1 MMKEKVEISSKGIR
15 KVLNKYNFCRA
26 VSEYI
31 WNGFDAGADN
41 VEIVCGFNGG
51 ILQKLEIKDN
61 GSGIDYT
68 QLTKKFKPFY
78 DSHKEDEDDFHHS
91 RLHGRNG
98 YGRLTFFKFAC
109 RVRWETIYL
118 DKDKNMKYV
127 IKIGSNDIQNYEN
140 DSPKES
146 KNPLGTNVIFEGFLK
161 EVNKDNL
168 IKELQEYL
176 KKEFGWFL
184 ELNKNKNYKITLN

>member
-1 MMKEKVEISSKGIR
+1 MKEKVEISSKGIR

-68 QLTKKFKPFY
+68 QL
-78 DSHKEDEDDFHHS
+78 
-91 RLHGRNG
+91 
-98 YGRLTFFKFAC
+98 
-109 RVRWETIYL
+109 
-118 DKDKNMKYV
+118 
-127 IKIGSNDIQNYEN
+127 
-140 DSPKES
+140 
-146 KNPLGTNVIFEGFLK
+146 
-161 EVNKDNL
+161 
-168 IKELQEYL
+168 
-176 KKEFGWFL
+176 
-184 ELNKNKNYKITLN
+184 